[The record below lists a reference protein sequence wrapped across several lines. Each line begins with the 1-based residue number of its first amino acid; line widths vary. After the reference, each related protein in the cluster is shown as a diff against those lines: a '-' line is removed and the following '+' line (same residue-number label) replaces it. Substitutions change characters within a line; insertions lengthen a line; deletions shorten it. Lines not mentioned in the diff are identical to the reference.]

1 VKQEMLT
8 SSGELIVLGN
18 DKKEENDSYTQML
31 SSDARVSKFISVIFY
46 PLLDGIQFGLCPC
59 DVQNSVLGND
69 NF

>member
-1 VKQEMLT
+1 
-8 SSGELIVLGN
+8 VLGN